1 MNRRIV
7 YILFAV
13 IVVVVIGL
21 GWFALISP
29 TRQDVATTN
38 SSITAERDKLATTQA
53 QLRQA
58 EETSKEGRQN
68 QARLLE
74 LTKMVPNGDEI
85 PSLLLQIQDLA
96 NESGI
101 SFMSITPSDLIQVND
116 YQILPLQ
123 VQFEG
128 RFFDLSDFVYRAEQM
143 VAGPGRLLA
152 IKTLGLVPNS
162 TDASSSGSVASSPT
176 LKVSMV
182 LYAFEM
188 NPSIKKSAAAATTPS
203 AQPSTTATTAAGST
217 ATTAA
222 PTSQ

>member
-162 TDASSSGSVASSPT
+162 TDASSSGSVA
-176 LKVSMV
+176 
-182 LYAFEM
+182 
-188 NPSIKKSAAAATTPS
+188 
-203 AQPSTTATTAAGST
+203 
-217 ATTAA
+217 
-222 PTSQ
+222 

>member
-1 MNRRIV
+1 M
-7 YILFAV
+7 YILAAV
-13 IVVVVIGL
+13 ALVVIIAL
-21 GWFALISP
+21 GWFFAISP
-29 TRQDVATTN
+29 TRNNIATTN
-38 SSITAERDKLATTQA
+38 DQIANERAKLATAQA
-53 QLRQA
+53 QVAQA
-58 EETSKEGRQN
+58 QETSKQGKEN

-74 LTKMVPNGDEI
+74 LAKMVPNAEEI

-101 SFMSITPSDLIQVND
+101 SFIAITPGAPVQLNQ

-152 IKTLGLVPNS
+152 IKSLGLTPTGTTAAS
-162 TDASSSGSVASSPT
+162 TSSLGTSPT
-176 LKVSMV
+176 LKVLMTI
-182 LYAFEM
+182 YAFEI
-188 NPSIKKSAAAATTPS
+188 NPDVKKTGAAATTPTT
-203 AQPSTTATTAAGST
+203 QPTTATTAAGST